1 MPGSALASRTV
12 GAPHDSQR
20 VRGRDAMPTRPT
32 GLGAGNASTF
42 IPHTLCLRFRRR
54 NMNPAIFFPRLPY
67 QRRRVAPN
75 YQLCQTPEG
84 LRLVGRGA
92 SYALTAMLSDAGWR
106 IVGIRSESAKRLL
119 KVAGLLTDSDAIL
132 PRRTRWRTSLGRPSE
147 RR

>member
-1 MPGSALASRTV
+1 MLEVPPTQHESGDLFSAVTVSAPASGTDKPITMV
-12 GAPHDSQR
+12 
-20 VRGRDAMPTRPT
+20 V
-32 GLGAGNASTF
+32 
-42 IPHTLCLRFRRR
+42 I
-54 NMNPAIFFPRLPY
+54 RLPDGSTED
-67 QRRRVAPN
+67 

-119 KVAGLLTDSDAIL
+119 RVAGLLTDSVAIL

>member
-1 MPGSALASRTV
+1 
-12 GAPHDSQR
+12 
-20 VRGRDAMPTRPT
+20 MPTRPT

-42 IPHTLCLRFRRR
+42 IA
-54 NMNPAIFFPRLPY
+54 PASGTDKPITMVVIRLPDGSTED
-67 QRRRVAPN
+67 